1 MYIYT
6 YVYVHACTYA
16 HTQSHT
22 KPYTYIYIYKH
33 VNNKYLYKDPKEYS
47 SHFIYEKPR
56 HSPVEVPL
64 PSRPLAHA
72 WVK

>member
-1 MYIYT
+1 MYMCMP
-6 YVYVHACTYA
+6 VHMHIHN
-16 HTQSHT
+16 HTQNPIH
-22 KPYTYIYIYKH
+22 IYIYEH